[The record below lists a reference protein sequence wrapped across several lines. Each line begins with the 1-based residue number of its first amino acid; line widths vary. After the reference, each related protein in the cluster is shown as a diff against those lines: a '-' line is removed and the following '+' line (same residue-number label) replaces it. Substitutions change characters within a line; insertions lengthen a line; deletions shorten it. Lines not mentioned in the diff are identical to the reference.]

1 MKLLNQVRIIVCQTE
16 KIEINKITIIL
27 EIIIT
32 IEDST
37 IITIIIIIFIEEILT
52 IKIETNKIIK
62 EEMVNTFNKEILDP
76 DQDLNLLLINT

>member
-1 MKLLNQVRIIVCQTE
+1 MILLNLVRIIVCQTE